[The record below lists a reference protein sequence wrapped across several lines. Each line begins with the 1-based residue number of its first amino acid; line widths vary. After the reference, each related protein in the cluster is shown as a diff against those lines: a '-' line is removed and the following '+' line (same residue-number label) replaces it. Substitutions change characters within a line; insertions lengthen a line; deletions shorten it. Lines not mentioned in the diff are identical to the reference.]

1 MPTESGGEP
10 PILVGIIARAHGL
23 GGEVVVDPYSDTPE
37 RFAPGSALTAA
48 FPTGKSA
55 RVVVASVRPFQ
66 QRLLVRFEGVETRT
80 DAEALHGADLTVPRS
95 EVKPLPEGR
104 HYRFELVGLAV
115 RSRDGDL
122 LGEVADVFSTGGNDV
137 YVVRGPRGE
146 LLLPAIAGVI
156 VEVDIA
162 RKTMTVAPPPG
173 LPGWDED

>member
-1 MPTESGGEP
+1 LPTESGGEP
-10 PILVGIIARAHGL
+10 PILVGVIARAHGL
-23 GGEVVVDPYSDTPE
+23 GGEVVVDPYSDAPE
-37 RFAPGSALTAA
+37 RFQAGSVLTAA
-48 FPTGKSA
+48 FPSGKTA
-55 RVVVASVRPFQ
+55 RLVVASTRPFQ
-66 QRLLVRFEGVETRT
+66 ERLLVRFEGIATRT
-80 DAEALHGADLTVPRS
+80 EAESLHGADLTIARS
-95 EVKPLPEGR
+95 DVKPLPEGR

-115 RSRDGDL
+115 KSREGEV

-156 VEVDIA
+156 VEIDTA

>member
-1 MPTESGGEP
+1 M
-10 PILVGIIARAHGL
+10 
-23 GGEVVVDPYSDTPE
+23 
-37 RFAPGSALTAA
+37 
-48 FPTGKSA
+48 
-55 RVVVASVRPFQ
+55 
-66 QRLLVRFEGVETRT
+66 
-80 DAEALHGADLTVPRS
+80 
-95 EVKPLPEGR
+95 KPLPEGR

-115 RSRDGDL
+115 RSREGED

-156 VEVDIA
+156 VEIDTA

>member
-1 MPTESGGEP
+1 MPTEPGGEP

-23 GGEVVVDPYSDTPE
+23 GGEVVVDPLSDAPE
-37 RFAPGSALTAA
+37 RFAPGSILTAA
-48 FPTGKSA
+48 FPSGKSA
-55 RVVVASVRPFQ
+55 RLVVAAARPFQ
-66 QRLLVRFEGVETRT
+66 ERLLIRFEGVATRT
-80 DAEALHGADLTVPRS
+80 DAESLHGADLTVARS

-104 HYRFELVGLAV
+104 HYRFELVGLTV
-115 RSRDGDL
+115 RSREGDL

-137 YVVRGPRGE
+137 YVVQGPRGE
-146 LLLPAIAGVI
+146 ILLPAIPGVI